1 MTKHIITLPEP
12 IAEFLE
18 QRIADGQYESAS
30 QYILDLVTKDMSER
44 THAAEALRALLQD
57 AEDSGISDRSLEEI
71 FDLARSETRR
81 SAGTA

>member
-12 IAEFLE
+12 IAAFLE

-44 THAAEALRALLQD
+44 THAAQTLRALLEE
-57 AEDSGISDRSLEEI
+57 AEDSGISDHSLEQI
-71 FDLARSETRR
+71 FDLARSEKRR

>member
-12 IAEFLE
+12 IAEFLK

-44 THAAEALRALLQD
+44 SQAAETLRALLQD
-57 AEDSGISDRSLEEI
+57 AEDSGISDHSLEEI
-71 FDLARSETRR
+71 FDLARSEKRR